1 MKLYFVFLLLIG
13 LQGCVAY
20 PEVAWNRADYKRCD
34 LITRELEFKVTDH
47 KYNGKVQFRSL
58 EELVSFLVATGVVFS
73 TSAVI
78 TGSIVI
84 AGNTIHFL
92 EKQGRCDD
100 SFLHETINAFIKPF
114 IDKGGEL
121 AEDSKLIEVTKLTQ
135 SSEYQIQMRK

>member
-1 MKLYFVFLLLIG
+1 MKKLFLAAVTFL

-34 LITRELEFKVTDH
+34 LITRELEFKITDH
-47 KYNGKVQFRSL
+47 KYKGNAQFKSL
-58 EELVSFLVATGVVFS
+58 EELVSFLVATGFVFS
-73 TSAVI
+73 ASAVV

-100 SFLHETINAFIKPF
+100 SRLRETINAFIKPF
-114 IDKGGEL
+114 IDEGGEL
-121 AEDSKLIEVTKLTQ
+121 IEESDMIEHTSPSTL
-135 SSEYQIQMRK
+135 SNI